1 MVTCYLGIG
10 SNLGN
15 RKRQIKSAIVK
26 INSLKNTRVLK
37 VSKITETDPVGGP
50 CGQPKFLNGAL
61 KIRTGLPPL
70 ALLKKLKK
78 IERELGRVKS
88 VRLGPR
94 AIDLDILFYA
104 DMIMNKRELV
114 VPHPR
119 MFERNFVLKP
129 LSEII

>member
-37 VSKITETDPVGGP
+37 VSKIIETDPVGGP

-61 KIRTGLPPL
+61 KIRTGLLPL

-104 DMIMNKRELV
+104 DKIINKKELI